1 MKNFTAFLFA
11 TLVSSAMMAQ
21 VFDNDFS
28 NWTGSTPDGWVGSKT
43 NLAPASIT
51 QVSNDGGQGDF
62 AVQLV
67 RTESTHQRFT
77 TQPLAVESGTNY
89 EVTFWARGTGEVR
102 TGLFDNRP
110 DASGYV
116 YNSYVVLNSTEWA
129 PYTQNIVAATNEAA
143 SEFILSIR
151 NTIAP
156 NHVQVDRVVIS
167 TEVLQTVPIYDIQFT
182 ASMSGDSPL
191 AGQSVIT
198 GGIVTAVGAGGYFIQ
213 NSGTTGPWNG
223 IFVFNNTNN
232 PAIGDS
238 VVFSANVVEYFNMT
252 QLSGVSSFTIISSGN
267 PVSVT
272 NISTADV
279 NSEGYEGMLVRVN
292 NANCVDG
299 NSGFGQ
305 FIVNDG
311 SGDALISPTIYEYDG
326 LTGVIYNIT
335 GVVFY
340 NFSEFKIMPRSAA
353 DVEVSTGVND
363 LSNNLTVTL
372 YPNPVIS
379 HLRVEMDAAN
389 FTATEFVMVD
399 AAGKMVMG
407 GFISQPSQLIDL
419 SQLPAGLYS
428 FNLRS
433 NNSWKSEK
441 VLIQR

>member
-28 NWTGSTPDGWVGSKT
+28 NWTENTPDGWVGAKT
-43 NLAPASIT
+43 NLAPAAIT
-51 QVSNDGGQGDF
+51 QVPNDGGQGDF

-77 TQPLAVESGTNY
+77 TQPLTVETGTNY
-89 EVTFWARGTGEVR
+89 EITFWARGTGEIR
-102 TGLFDNRP
+102 TGLFDNRA
-110 DASGYV
+110 DAAGYV

-129 PYTQNIVAATNEAA
+129 PYTQNIVAATNEAI
-143 SEFILSIR
+143 SEFILSVR
-151 NTIAP
+151 NTMAP
-156 NHVQVDRVVIS
+156 NHVQVDRVLIT
-167 TEVLQTVPIYDIQFT
+167 TEELQTVPIYDIQFT
-182 ASMSGDSPL
+182 ASMTGDSPL

-213 NSGTTGPWNG
+213 NSGITGPWNG

-252 QLSGVSSFTIISSGN
+252 QLSGVSSFTIVSSGN

-279 NSEGYEGMLVRVN
+279 NTEGYEGMLVRVN

-340 NFSEFKIMPRSAA
+340 NFEEFKIMPRSAS
-353 DVEVSTGVND
+353 DVEVVTGVED
-363 LSNNLTVTL
+363 LNSNVTITL
-372 YPNPVIS
+372 FPNPVIS
-379 HLRVEMDAAN
+379 HLRVQMDVTN

-399 AAGKMVMG
+399 AAGKMAMG
-407 GFISQPSQLIDL
+407 GFINQPSQLIDL
-419 SQLPAGLYS
+419 SHLPAGLYS